1 MGNGVCGEEQSYRKV
16 RADLG
21 ISCLSFVGER
31 ALKRIP
37 LSRDSSSYGIKRE

>member
-1 MGNGVCGEEQSYRKV
+1 M

-37 LSRDSSSYGIKRE
+37 SEQDSSSYSIKRE